1 MTTTFRSRISVAL
14 LLFILVMFTP
24 ILFLTKGNVGS
35 GELVAA
41 IATIAGSLA
50 IVLLLLLGMR
60 YEVSD
65 STLSI
70 KLGPVNY
77 GKIPLSEITSV
88 KRSYNPLSSPA
99 SSLKRLLVKSKSKS
113 VLISPAQEKEFIQL
127 LKTRNPQIKVVVND
141 KNDWWRFWDW
151 DI

>member
-1 MTTTFRSRISVAL
+1 MAL

-24 ILFLTKGNVGS
+24 ILFLTKGNVSS

-41 IATIAGSLA
+41 IATITGSLA

-60 YEVSD
+60 YEVSE
-65 STLSI
+65 TELSI
-70 KLGPVNY
+70 KLGPINY
-77 GKIPLSEITSV
+77 GKILLSEISLV
-88 KRSYNPLSSPA
+88 ERSYNPLSSPA

-141 KNDWWRFWDW
+141 NNDWWRFWDW

>member
-1 MTTTFRSRISVAL
+1 M
-14 LLFILVMFTP
+14 
-24 ILFLTKGNVGS
+24 GS

>member
-1 MTTTFRSRISVAL
+1 MAL